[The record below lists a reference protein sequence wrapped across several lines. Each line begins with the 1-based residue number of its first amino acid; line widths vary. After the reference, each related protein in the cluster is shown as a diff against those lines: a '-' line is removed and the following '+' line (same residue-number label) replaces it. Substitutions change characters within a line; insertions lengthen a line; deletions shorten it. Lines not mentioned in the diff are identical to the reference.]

1 MIVVGLN
8 YRTAPVE
15 IREKFAFAEHELAE
29 ALEQLKETKSI
40 LECVIVSTC
49 NRMEIYAVVDRLY
62 MCGYYIRS
70 YLERWFGIP
79 REYMKDYLYM
89 YEDRPV
95 IEHLFKVTCG
105 MDSMVI
111 GETQILGQVRDAFLK
126 AQEEKATGSLF
137 NMLFKQAV
145 TLAKR
150 AHSETAI
157 GENPV
162 SVSYAAVELGKR
174 IFGNFKKKTVLII
187 GAGKMSELT
196 LKHLAGQGADRVLV
210 ANRTIAKAEELASKM
225 NGKAIAMDRM
235 LDEMKHVDVVISSTG
250 SSDYVL
256 VKQQIQR
263 IMSLRKSRPLFM
275 IDIAVPRDLDPEIAK
290 VPNVYLYDI
299 DDLELIVETNL
310 TERRKEA
317 DKIDSM
323 IEVEIA
329 SFEQW
334 YKMLGVGPVIQALQE
349 KANTIHQE
357 TMENLLLKLTDLDER
372 EAKIIRKLTKSM
384 MNQMMRDPILRIKE
398 LAGER
403 NGEQALNLF
412 TDLFALDSEPVTV
425 EAKNKAEA
433 VKRLPEQNRKSG
445 DTVKE
450 EGLYAIGGKQ
460 QERAPMLNLAA
471 GEILAGT

>member
-1 MIVVGLN
+1 MHMIVVGLN

-15 IREKFAFAEHELAE
+15 IREKFAFSEQELPA
-29 ALEQLKETKSI
+29 ALQQLKDTKSI

-49 NRMEIYAVVDRLY
+49 NRTEIYAVVDRLY

-95 IEHLFKVTCG
+95 IEHLFKVTSG
-105 MDSMVI
+105 LDSMVI

-126 AQEEKATGSLF
+126 AQNEKATGTLF

-174 IFGNFKKKTVLII
+174 IFGNFKKKTVMII

-210 ANRTIAKAEELASKM
+210 VNRTMSKAEELAGKM
-225 NGKAIAMDRM
+225 NGIAVPMDRM
-235 LDEMKHVDVVISSTG
+235 LDELRHVDVVISSTG
-250 SSDYVL
+250 SSEYVL
-256 VKQQIQR
+256 VSQQIQR
-263 IMSLRKSRPLFM
+263 VMSTRKSRPLFM
-275 IDIAVPRDLDPEIAK
+275 IDIAVPRDLDPNITK
-290 VPNVYLYDI
+290 VSNVYLYDI
-299 DDLELIVETNL
+299 DDLELIVETNMN
-310 TERRKEA
+310 ERRKEA
-317 DKIDSM
+317 TKIESM
-323 IEVEIA
+323 VAEEISA
-329 SFEQW
+329 FEQW
-334 YKMLGVGPVIQALQE
+334 FKLLGVGPVIQALQE
-349 KANTIHQE
+349 KANAIHEE
-357 TMENLLLKLTDLDER
+357 TMDNLLLKLTDLDER
-372 EAKIIRKLTKSM
+372 EAKLIRKLTKSM

-398 LAGER
+398 LAGGR
-403 NGEQALNLF
+403 NGEQALNVF
-412 TDLFALDSEPVTV
+412 TDLFALETEVKEV
-425 EAKNKAEA
+425 AAKTEKA
-433 VKRLPEQNRKSG
+433 KQLDRKSAE
-445 DTVKE
+445 TAKE
-450 EGLYAIGGKQ
+450 EGLYAVGGKL
-460 QERAPMLNLAA
+460 QERAPMLTLAT
-471 GEILAGT
+471 GEMLAGS